1 MDARQLDIDAWGA
14 VEGDLTRL
22 LDATRGRIPATFVAP
37 LLHRVAVVRL
47 KRAVLEDPETAAE
60 ALTDEGEAG
69 GPLERLSRQLDRQL
83 AGESGAAPVLET
95 LPAEVRE
102 AAEAALTDALED
114 DPLHF
119 PSLRARAALAGA
131 ASRWPQVAECLE
143 RLVDQPGEAGGRA
156 WQKLGDVHWR
166 KLAAPKKARPCYIRA
181 RQVLGD
187 ETRLLDK
194 MLKLDLELENWEE
207 AIETCH
213 ALIDKMQRRKKRPE
227 LAVTYMLTMGEI
239 HVYGMRQPKVALTY
253 YLMAQSTL
261 PEYELT
267 YQLLQE
273 LLLGNDWEMLEP
285 DLDLLPE
292 ASVELISPSLGR
304 LRAVVEAHPGDAA
317 GAIKA
322 FRAG

>member
-1 MDARQLDIDAWGA
+1 MDARQLDIDAWFA
-14 VEGDLTRL
+14 VERDLEHL
-22 LDATRGRIPATFVAP
+22 LETTRGQIPATFIAP
-37 LLHRVAVVRL
+37 LFHRVALVRL
-47 KRAVLEDPETAAE
+47 RRAVLEEHEAASE
-60 ALTDEGEAG
+60 ALGDAQEAST
-69 GPLERLSRQLDRQL
+69 LVEQLVRQLT
-83 AGESGAAPVLET
+83 GEPGAPQILEA
-95 LPAEVRE
+95 LPTE
-102 AAEAALTDALED
+102 ARDEATVNLRAALED
-114 DPLHF
+114 QPKHY
-119 PSLRARAALAGA
+119 PSLRALAALAA
-131 ASRWPQVAECLE
+131 AGSRWPEVAECLE
-143 RLVDQPGEAGGRA
+143 KLVDQPGEQGGRA

-187 ETRLLDK
+187 ETKLLDK

-261 PEYELT
+261 PDYGLT

-273 LLLGNDWEMLEP
+273 LVLGNDWEMLEP
-285 DLDLLPE
+285 ALDLLPE
-292 ASVELISPSLGR
+292 ANVELISPSLDR
-304 LRAVVEAHPGDAA
+304 LRAAVEAHPGDAA
-317 GAIKA
+317 GAIRA
-322 FRAG
+322 FRTASGQ